1 VTSGEWRVKRRIV
14 VRDTGFV
21 MRGAKPRIP
30 NPEPRRPMRFLGATV
45 AAGLILAG
53 VLWADGGWRQA
64 LPGYVFQ
71 FPRDHASHPGYK
83 IEWWYYTGNLS
94 SDSKQFGYQLTFFRI
109 GVESQPKNPSRWA
122 VRDLFM
128 THFAITD
135 ISGKQYRFAERMNRA
150 GAGWAGAEPNQ
161 YRVWNQDWEA
171 RIDPESKH
179 QLKASDRDMKLALVL
194 SEGKRPVIHGDRGVS
209 QKGNA
214 HGNASHYY
222 SLTRMPTRGTLS
234 FDGETY
240 PVEGE
245 SWMDHEF
252 GTSFLEKEQTGWDW
266 FSLQLEDGSDLMLFQ
281 LRRSDGSLDRH
292 SSGTWIGANGES
304 ISLGAGDFTL
314 KPGAAWHSKASG
326 ARYPVAWEVEVP
338 RQDLRLRLSTRVE
351 NQELRTERSTGVTY
365 WEGAVEVRGTRA
377 GRTVRGR
384 GYLEMTGYAGQA
396 ISEKFR

>member
-1 VTSGEWRVKRRIV
+1 MLFKSAKIALLLVSLASGI
-14 VRDTGFV
+14 
-21 MRGAKPRIP
+21 A
-30 NPEPRRPMRFLGATV
+30 
-45 AAGLILAG
+45 
-53 VLWADGGWRQA
+53 WADSAWRQA
-64 LPGYVFQ
+64 LPGFGFE
-71 FPRDHASHPGYK
+71 FPRDHGSHPAYK

-94 SDSKQFGYQLTFFRI
+94 SGGKRFGYQLTFFRI

-128 THFAITD
+128 THFAITN

-150 GAGWAGAEPNQ
+150 GAGWAGAESGH

-171 RIDPESKH
+171 RIDAQGKH
-179 QLKASDRDMKLALVL
+179 ELKASDRDMKLALVL
-194 SEGKRPVIHGDRGVS
+194 SEGKRPVIHGVRGIS

-214 HGNASHYY
+214 AGNASHYY

-234 FDGETY
+234 LGGETY

-266 FSLQLEDGSDLMLFQ
+266 FSLQFDDGSDLMLFQ

-292 SSGTWIGANGES
+292 SSGTWIGADGKSLHIGVDDFILRPGETWRS
-304 ISLGAGDFTL
+304 E
-314 KPGAAWHSKASG
+314 ASG
-326 ARYPVAWEVEVP
+326 ARYPVNWEMEVP
-338 RQDLRLRLSTRVE
+338 KQDLRLRLSTPVE

-365 WEGAVEVRGTRA
+365 WEGAVEVLGTRT
-377 GRTVRGR
+377 GRPVSGR
-384 GYLEMTGYAGQA
+384 GYLEMTGYAGPA

>member
-1 VTSGEWRVKRRIV
+1 MSDEWRVNRRNV
-14 VRDTGFV
+14 VRDPDFMTHE
-21 MRGAKPRIP
+21 AKPRIP
-30 NPEPRRPMRFLGATV
+30 SPEPRTPMRFHGSSV

-53 VLWADGGWRQA
+53 LLWADSAWKQA
-64 LPGYVFQ
+64 LPGFVFE
-71 FPRDHASHPGYK
+71 FPRDHASHPDYK
-83 IEWWYYTGNLS
+83 IEWWYYTGNLAS
-94 SDSKQFGYQLTFFRI
+94 NDGKRFGYQLTFFRI
-109 GVESQPKNPSRWA
+109 GVESSPKNPSRWA

-135 ISGKQYRFAERMNRA
+135 INGKQYRFLERMNRA
-150 GAGWAGAEPNQ
+150 GAGWAGADSNR

-171 RIDPESKH
+171 RIDAEGRH
-179 QLKASDRDMKLALVL
+179 QLMASDRDMKLKLAL
-194 SEGKRPVIHGDRGVS
+194 SEGKPPVIHGDRGIS

-214 HGNASHYY
+214 DGNASHYY

-234 FDGETY
+234 LGSATY
-240 PVEGE
+240 AVEGE

-292 SSGTWIGANGES
+292 SSGTWISGNGES
-304 ISLGAGDFTL
+304 VALSGADFTL
-314 KPGAAWHSKASG
+314 KPGETWQSKESG
-326 ARYPVAWEVEVP
+326 ASYPVVWELEVP
-338 RQDLRLRLSTRVE
+338 RQDMRLRLSTRVE

-365 WEGAVEVRGTRA
+365 WEGAVEVQGTRA
-377 GRTVRGR
+377 GRPVRGR
-384 GYLEMTGYAGQA
+384 GYLEMTGYAGPA

>member
-1 VTSGEWRVKRRIV
+1 
-14 VRDTGFV
+14 
-21 MRGAKPRIP
+21 
-30 NPEPRRPMRFLGATV
+30 MRFLVSNV
-45 AAGLILAG
+45 AAGLILVG
-53 VLWADGGWRQA
+53 VLWPDSPWRQA
-64 LPGYVFQ
+64 LPGYAFQ
-71 FPRDHASHPGYK
+71 FPHDHASHPDYK

-94 SDSKQFGYQLTFFRI
+94 SGSKQFGYQLTFFRI

-135 ISGKQYRFAERMNRA
+135 INGKQYRFTERMNRA
-150 GAGWAGAEPNQ
+150 GAGWAGAESHE

-171 RIDPESKH
+171 RIDSESKH
-179 QLKASDRDMKLALVL
+179 QLSASDHQMKLALVL

-234 FDGETY
+234 FDGQTY

-266 FSLQLEDGSDLMLFQ
+266 FSLQLDDGSDLMLFQ

-292 SSGTWIGANGES
+292 SSGTWIGANGEN
-304 ISLGAGDFTL
+304 ISFGAGDFALT
-314 KPGAAWHSKASG
+314 PGAAWRSKASG
-326 ARYPVAWEVEVP
+326 ASYPVCWEVDVP
-338 RQDLRLRLSTRVE
+338 RQGLRLRLSTRVE

-365 WEGAVEVRGTRA
+365 WEGSVEVQGTRM
-377 GRTVRGR
+377 GRPVRGR
-384 GYLEMTGYAGQA
+384 GYLEMTGYAGSA